1 MLSYEQFDKKRIVE
15 NVFGEE
21 FAIQVYKNLEK
32 KNYQSRGRN
41 VFTFT
46 LIISKKIDQFRSLS
60 SRDNII

>member
-32 KNYQSRGRN
+32 K
-41 VFTFT
+41 
-46 LIISKKIDQFRSLS
+46 IINREEEMCSHSL
-60 SRDNII
+60 